1 MQEFRMGI
9 ENNEF
14 RKITKFTDLI
24 VWQEGHRL
32 VLMVYKTTKD
42 FPDWERYALSNQL
55 IRAVVSFTSNIAEG
69 FAKKSAK
76 EKAQFYS
83 TAQTSLIEVQNQLL
97 IARDVGHINQT
108 EFLKLANQTVTCHK
122 LIIGLIKATRLSKF
136 SC

>member
-1 MQEFRMGI
+1 MGI
-9 ENNEF
+9 KNDEF

-24 VWQEGHRL
+24 AWQEGHKL
-32 VLMVYKTTKD
+32 VLMIYKETKK

-69 FAKKSAK
+69 FAKRSSK

-83 TAQTSLIEVQNQLL
+83 IAQTSLIEVQNQLL
-97 IARDVGHINQT
+97 IARDVGHTNQV
-108 EFLKLANQTVTCHK
+108 EFIAIANQTVVCHK
-122 LIIGLIKATRLSKF
+122 LIIGLIKATRLNKF